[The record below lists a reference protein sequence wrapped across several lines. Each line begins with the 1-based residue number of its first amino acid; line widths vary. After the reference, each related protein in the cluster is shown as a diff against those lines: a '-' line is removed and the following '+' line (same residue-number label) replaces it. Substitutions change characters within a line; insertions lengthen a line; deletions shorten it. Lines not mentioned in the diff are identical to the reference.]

1 MADPEARHVE
11 VVYATP
17 GRQRVVRVP
26 RVDGLTAGEAVEASR
41 LAHEFPEIARRPLV
55 LGIYGRPCPAHQRL
69 RADDRVEIY
78 RSLGTDPRETRRRL
92 AAEGRT
98 MARPR
103 SEPVR

>member
-1 MADPEARHVE
+1 MADPEARFVE

-26 RVDGLTAGEAVEASR
+26 LVDGLTASEAVEVSR
-41 LAHEFPEIARRPLV
+41 LAHEFPEIAGRPLA
-55 LGIYGRPCPAHQRL
+55 LGIFGRPCPAHQRL

-78 RSLGTDPRETRRRL
+78 RSLDTDPREARRRL
-92 AAEGRT
+92 AAEGLT

-103 SEPVR
+103 GDPGR